1 MLNIKAFAVNMIRE
15 NCYVVSDETNDA
27 VIIDCG
33 AFYQEEKDSIDE
45 YIGQNSLNVKH
56 LLCTHGHFDH
66 IIGDGFVAEKYG
78 IKPELNA
85 ADAKLYNHCGEQ
97 MALFLGEATGISL
110 PPIGKF
116 IAGTSVIEFG
126 SHTFTVIP
134 TPGHTPGG
142 VSFYCERENAV
153 FCGDSLFCRSIG
165 RTDFPYGDEET
176 LLRKLRENI
185 LTLPGDTRVFPGH
198 GCTTTITEEKT
209 GNPFFTTMQ

>member
-85 ADAKLYNHCGEQ
+85 ADARLYNHCGEQ

-116 IAGTSVIEFG
+116 IDGTSVIEFG
-126 SHTFTVIP
+126 SHTFAVIP
-134 TPGHTPGG
+134 TPGHLPQH
-142 VSFYCERENAV
+142 
-153 FCGDSLFCRSIG
+153 
-165 RTDFPYGDEET
+165 RTYRFP
-176 LLRKLRENI
+176 LRR
-185 LTLPGDTRVFPGH
+185 
-198 GCTTTITEEKT
+198 
-209 GNPFFTTMQ
+209 